1 MERPNR
7 VRPGGLAFE
16 TRAVH
21 AGREDF
27 EALGVHAPPLDLS
40 TTYPTGPLADATAS
54 MDAMAGGHEP
64 SGSPIYGRL
73 HNPTVARY
81 ERALASLEGAEAAV
95 AFSSGMAAL
104 TATLLAAREG
114 GRNHVVAV
122 RPLYGGS
129 DHLLESGL
137 LGHEVSFVGPQGLPP
152 EGRSEHSRGGLPQEG
167 RSRDLR
173 GEIADAVR
181 EDTALVLLETPGN
194 PTLDLVDIEAAVA
207 AARGVPVMVDST
219 FMTPV
224 LQRPLEHGA
233 ALVLHS
239 ATKFLGGHGDVIAG
253 VVATSEAWAVRLRQV
268 RIATGALVHP
278 LAAFLLHRGLPTL
291 ALRVRAAQDGARML
305 AERLAR
311 HPDVRCV
318 HYPGLP
324 GADPLGLLGRQM
336 AGPGSVLAFEVAGGF
351 EAARRTLE
359 SVKLILSAVSL
370 GTTDTLIQHPAALT
384 HRIVNEGARAA
395 TGISDS
401 LLRLSV
407 GIEDPDDLWRDLEQA
422 LEAAHGATESATAG
436 ASGAAARTA

>member
-1 MERPNR
+1 MNEANPVRDER
-7 VRPGGLAFE
+7 LCFE
-16 TRAVH
+16 TRVVH

-27 EALGVHAPPLDLS
+27 GERGVHAPPIDLS
-40 TTYPTGPLADATAS
+40 TTYPTGPLAEATAS
-54 MDAMAGGHEP
+54 IDRMAQGGDP
-64 SGSPIYGRL
+64 SGSSVYARF

-104 TATLLAAREG
+104 TAVLLAAREA

-129 DHLLESGL
+129 DHLLASGL
-137 LGHEVSFVGPQGLPP
+137 LGHEVTFTSPDG
-152 EGRSEHSRGGLPQEG
+152 
-167 RSRDLR
+167 
-173 GEIADAVR
+173 IADAVR
-181 EDTALVLLETPGN
+181 KDTALLLLETPGN

-207 AARGVPVMVDST
+207 AARGVPVTVDST

-224 LQRPLEHGA
+224 LQRPLELGA
-233 ALVLHS
+233 SLVLHS

-253 VVATSEAWAVRLRQV
+253 VVATTLAWAARLRQV
-268 RIATGALVHP
+268 RMATGALLHP
-278 LAAFLLHRGLPTL
+278 LAAYLLHRGLPTL

-311 HPDVRCV
+311 HPQVLKL
-318 HYPGLP
+318 HYPGSP
-324 GADPLGLLGRQM
+324 GADAHGLLGRQM

-359 SVKLILSAVSL
+359 SVKLIVSAVSL
-370 GTTDTLIQHPAALT
+370 GATDTLIQHPAGLT
-384 HRIVNEGARAA
+384 HRCVSDGARAA
-395 TGISDS
+395 TGISDC

-422 LEAAHGATESATAG
+422 LEAAHTETAG
-436 ASGAAARTA
+436 KSAAAVACA

>member
-1 MERPNR
+1 MKTPNP
-7 VRPGGLAFE
+7 VRDGSLAFE

-27 EALGVHAPPLDLS
+27 AALGVHTPPIDLS
-40 TTYPTGPLADATAS
+40 TTYPTGPLAEATAS
-54 MDAMAGGHEP
+54 IDRMAQGGEP
-64 SGSPIYGRL
+64 SGSFVYARF

-81 ERALASLEGAEAAV
+81 ERALAALEGAEAAV

-104 TATLLAAREG
+104 TAVLLAAREG

-129 DHLLESGL
+129 DQLLASGL
-137 LGHEVSFVGPQGLPP
+137 LGHDVSFTSP
-152 EGRSEHSRGGLPQEG
+152 RG
-167 RSRDLR
+167 
-173 GEIADAVR
+173 IADAMR
-181 EDTALVLLETPGN
+181 KDTALVLLETPGN
-194 PTLDLVDIEAAVA
+194 PTLDLVDIEAAVRD
-207 AARGVPVMVDST
+207 ARGVPVMVDST

-253 VVATSEAWAVRLRQV
+253 VVAASEAWAARLRKV
-268 RIATGALVHP
+268 RYATGALLHP
-278 LAAFLLHRGLPTL
+278 LAAYLLQRGLPTL

-311 HPDVRCV
+311 HPAVV
-318 HYPGLP
+318 QVYYPGRP
-324 GADPLGLLGRQM
+324 GADPAQLLGRQM

-351 EAARRTLE
+351 DAARRALE
-359 SVKLILSAVSL
+359 SVKLIVSAVSL
-370 GTTDTLIQHPAALT
+370 GTTDTLIQHPAGLT
-384 HRIVNEGARAA
+384 HRCVSDGARAA
-395 TGISDS
+395 TGISPS

-422 LEAAHGATESATAG
+422 LDAAHAEASREPAVATATTG
-436 ASGAAARTA
+436 A

>member
-1 MERPNR
+1 MGRPNS
-7 VRPGGLAFE
+7 VRDESLAFE
-16 TRAVH
+16 TRTVH

-27 EALGVHAPPLDLS
+27 ETLGVHAPPLDLS

-54 MDAMAGGHEP
+54 MDAMTGGHP
-64 SGSPIYGRL
+64 PTGSPLYGRL

-81 ERALASLEGAEAAV
+81 ERALASLEGAEAAL

-104 TATLLAAREG
+104 TATLLAARES

-137 LGHEVSFVGPQGLPP
+137 LGHEVSFVEPQG
-152 EGRSEHSRGGLPQEG
+152 
-167 RSRDLR
+167 
-173 GEIADAVR
+173 IADAVR
-181 EDTALVLLETPGN
+181 PDTALVLLETPGN
-194 PTLDLVDIEAAVA
+194 PTLDLVDIEAAVG

-224 LQRPLEHGA
+224 LQRPLQHGA

-253 VVATSEAWAVRLRQV
+253 VVATSEAWAARLRQV
-268 RIATGALVHP
+268 RILTGALLHP
-278 LAAFLLHRGLPTL
+278 LAAYLLHRGLPTL
-291 ALRVRAAQDGARML
+291 ALRVRAAQDGARMI

-311 HPDVRCV
+311 HPQVVRV

-324 GADPLGLLGRQM
+324 GADPMRLLGRQM
-336 AGPGSVLAFEVAGGF
+336 AGPGSVLAFEVKGGF

-359 SVKLILSAVSL
+359 SVELMFSAVSL
-370 GTTDTLIQHPAALT
+370 GTTDTLIQHPAGLT
-384 HRIVNEGARAA
+384 HRCVSDSARAA
-395 TGISDS
+395 TGISQG

-407 GIEDPDDLWRDLEQA
+407 GIENPDDLWHDLARA
-422 LEAAHGATESATAG
+422 LDSSHSTAAAEATATP
-436 ASGAAARTA
+436 ATSSR

>member
-1 MERPNR
+1 MSAPNPIR
-7 VRPGGLAFE
+7 NETLAFE

-27 EALGVHAPPLDLS
+27 GALGVHTPPIDLS
-40 TTYPTGPLADATAS
+40 TTYPTGPLAEATAS
-54 MDAMAGGHEP
+54 IDRMAKGGEP
-64 SGSPIYGRL
+64 SGSSVYARF

-129 DHLLESGL
+129 DHLLASSL
-137 LGHEVSFVGPQGLPP
+137 LGHEVTFTSPDG
-152 EGRSEHSRGGLPQEG
+152 
-167 RSRDLR
+167 
-173 GEIADAVR
+173 IAAAVR
-181 EDTALVLLETPGN
+181 PDTALVLLETPGN
-194 PTLDLVDIEAAVA
+194 PTLDLVDIEAAVRDA
-207 AARGVPVMVDST
+207 EGVPVMVDST

-253 VVATSEAWAVRLRQV
+253 IVATSETWAARLRRV
-268 RIATGALVHP
+268 RIVTGALLHP
-278 LAAFLLHRGLPTL
+278 LAAYLLQRGLPTL

-311 HPDVRCV
+311 HPQVLRV
-318 HYPGLP
+318 HYPGSP
-324 GADPLGLLGRQM
+324 GADPQRLLGRQM

-359 SVKLILSAVSL
+359 GVKLVVSAVSL
-370 GTTDTLIQHPAALT
+370 GTTDTLIQHPAGLT
-384 HRIVNEGARAA
+384 HRCVSDGARAA
-395 TGISDS
+395 TGISDG

-407 GIEDPDDLWRDLEQA
+407 GIEDPDDLWRDLRQA
-422 LEAAHGATESATAG
+422 LQAAHAAAAAAQATATV
-436 ASGAAARTA
+436 ATSA